1 MPPYC
6 STELQ
11 GIKCTETWC
20 QYRHDIIRCELCQRS
35 FPASLINQHENGKL
49 HLGNVYL
56 NSLLL
61 PTDSRVPA
69 DADGWDTAP
78 VGPLVSPQTPAPQ
91 PASLRTQSSTPQL
104 TSTGSPRSSFAT
116 VTAPRITVSGENGLD
131 FVVEGT
137 GTTTCPCFP
146 VVRDNISIEKTTVVS
161 SLSVE
166 SMTLESSPSQWCEW
180 FGSSVKTSYV
190 SPRSFSASLLGTT
203 VEIRKKKPR
212 TILVSFNAPHAGTFH
227 AILRINFNDKT
238 RPHDSE
244 FTIQREL
251 RGRAVFPASGGLD
264 NNGDAPSLSEET
276 PENEDNGLII
286 SPDFALEFSVECLRP
301 DKPLPTQTKQLTI
314 TRSSDTLVSFTTARI
329 YSPDDSMIE

>member
-56 NSLLL
+56 NSPLL

-69 DADGWDTAP
+69 DPDGWDTAP
-78 VGPLVSPQTPAPQ
+78 IGPRVLPQTPAPQ
-91 PASLRTQSSTPQL
+91 SASSRTQSSPPQL
-104 TSTGSPRSSFAT
+104 MSTPSPRNSFAT
-116 VTAPRITVSGENGLD
+116 VTAPRVIVSGENGLD

-146 VVRDNISIEKTTVVS
+146 IVSDNISIEKTTVVS
-161 SLSVE
+161 SLSVV
-166 SMTLESSPSQWCEW
+166 SMTLASSPSQWCEW

-203 VEIRKKKPR
+203 AEIRKKNRR

-227 AILRINFNDKT
+227 AILSINFNDKT
-238 RPHDSE
+238 RPHDPE
-244 FTIQREL
+244 FTIRREL
-251 RGRAVFPASGGLD
+251 RGHAVLPASGGLD
-264 NNGDAPSLSEET
+264 NNQDVPNLSEKMT
-276 PENEDNGLII
+276 ENEDNGLII
-286 SPDFALEFSVECLRP
+286 SPEFPLEFSVEFPRP
-301 DKPLPTQTKQLTI
+301 DEQFPTQTKQLTI
-314 TRSSDTLVSFTTARI
+314 TRSSNTPVSFTAARI
-329 YSPDDSMIE
+329 HSLDDSMIG